1 MNHIMRMEYNGSNIM
16 ILSVEI
22 NSIISAVI
30 LYEDLN
36 RPGELKKDFSF
47 LIPKY
52 YSEDDV
58 LDDIRNL
65 ISIKVFSLM
74 KKEDTDR
81 YKEDIS
87 FIAES
92 FIEDRQTM
100 NIKLEWI
107 EDKKIEKYYING
119 DRKLFINQLLRY
131 CEGQHSISIKRF
143 DHLTQ

>member
-1 MNHIMRMEYNGSNIM
+1 MEYNSSNIM

-58 LDDIRNL
+58 LDDTRNL
-65 ISIKVFSLM
+65 ISIKLFSLM
-74 KKEDTDR
+74 KKKTQI
-81 YKEDIS
+81 DI
-87 FIAES
+87 
-92 FIEDRQTM
+92 
-100 NIKLEWI
+100 
-107 EDKKIEKYYING
+107 KKIY
-119 DRKLFINQLLRY
+119 LL
-131 CEGQHSISIKRF
+131 
-143 DHLTQ
+143 LPNLL

>member
-1 MNHIMRMEYNGSNIM
+1 MNHITRMEYNSSNIM

-58 LDDIRNL
+58 LDDTRNL
-65 ISIKVFSLM
+65 ISIKLFSLM
-74 KKEDTDR
+74 KKKDTDR

-107 EDKKIEKYYING
+107 EDKEIEKYYISG
-119 DRKLFINQLLRY
+119 DRVLFINQLLRY